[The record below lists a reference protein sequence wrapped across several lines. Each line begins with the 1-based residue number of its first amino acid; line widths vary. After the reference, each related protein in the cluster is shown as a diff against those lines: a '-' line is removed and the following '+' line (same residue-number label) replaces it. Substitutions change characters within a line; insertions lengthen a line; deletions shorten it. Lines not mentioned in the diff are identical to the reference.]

1 MTNEPTPGKGL
12 PVALIAED
20 DRDIRELVTAKL
32 TAAGYRVLAYG
43 NGPEALAATHE
54 HRPDVALLDVMMPGI
69 SGLEILTRLQKDP
82 ATSGI
87 PVILL
92 TAKSQEFDIN
102 SGFAVG
108 AADYIVKPFSPRD
121 LVSRVNA
128 VLKQAPA

>member
-1 MTNEPTPGKGL
+1 MTNEPTPDNQL

-32 TAAGYRVLAYG
+32 SASGYQVLSFS
-43 NGPEALAATHE
+43 NGPAALAAANE
-54 HRPDVALLDVMMPGI
+54 HQPDVALLDVMMPGI
-69 SGLEILTRLQKDP
+69 SGIEILTRLQKDP
-82 ATSGI
+82 RTRSI

-92 TAKSQEFDIN
+92 TAKSQEFDID

-121 LVSRVNA
+121 LVARVNA
-128 VLKQAPA
+128 VIGRTPA

>member
-1 MTNEPTPGKGL
+1 MTNEPTPDKRL

-32 TAAGYRVLAYG
+32 LGDGFRVLAYG
-43 NGPEALAATHE
+43 NGPAALAATRE
-54 HRPDVALLDVMMPGI
+54 HRPDVALLDVTMPGI
-69 SGLEILTRLQKDP
+69 SGLEILTQLRQDP
-82 ATSGI
+82 ATESI

-92 TAKSQEFDIN
+92 TARSQEFDID

-121 LVSRVNA
+121 LVARVNA
-128 VLKQAPA
+128 VLGRTPA

>member
-1 MTNEPTPGKGL
+1 MTNEPTPEKRL

-20 DRDIRELVTAKL
+20 DRDIRELVKAKL
-32 TAAGYRVLAYG
+32 TAAGFQVLAFS
-43 NGPEALAATHE
+43 NGPEALAAIDQHL
-54 HRPDVALLDVMMPGI
+54 PDVALLDVMMPGI
-69 SGLEILTRLQKDP
+69 SGLEILTQLQKDA
-82 ATSGI
+82 ATRAI

-121 LVSRVNA
+121 LVARVNA
-128 VLKQAPA
+128 VLGWTPA

>member
-1 MTNEPTPGKGL
+1 MTFEPTPDKQL

-32 TAAGYRVLAYG
+32 TASGYQVLSFS
-43 NGPEALAATHE
+43 NGPAALAAAHD
-54 HRPDVALLDVMMPGI
+54 HQPDVALLDVMMPGI
-69 SGLEILTRLQKDP
+69 SGIEILTRLQKDP
-82 ATSGI
+82 RTRTI

-92 TAKSQEFDIN
+92 TAKSQEFDID

-121 LVSRVNA
+121 LVARVNA
-128 VLKQAPA
+128 VIGRTPA

>member
-1 MTNEPTPGKGL
+1 MTNEPTPERRL
-12 PVALIAED
+12 PLALIAED

-32 TAAGYRVLAYG
+32 TAAGYEVQAYA
-43 NGPEALAATHE
+43 NGPAALAAIRE

-69 SGLEILTRLQKDP
+69 SGIEILSRLQED
-82 ATSGI
+82 AVTRTI

-92 TAKSQEFDIN
+92 TARSQEFDIR

-121 LVSRVNA
+121 LVARVNA
-128 VLKQAPA
+128 VLRQAPA